1 MNKYENKINESNL
14 LGDKFPH
21 SLLVIEGVQELFRMV
36 DGKGQSGKGNL
47 AVNYFDSMLLRLNV
61 SYLLIFLITFII
73 ERDRPMVPQ
82 PFPCNNGD

>member
-61 SYLLIFLITFII
+61 CVLTHLL
-73 ERDRPMVPQ
+73 
-82 PFPCNNGD
+82 NNIYHRTGQTNGTATISL